1 MKRCWPLLAA
11 GLMLAPVTLTSAANA
26 GLIQINGAIG
36 PATGSYI
43 SRAIKVASARKDA
56 CLIVQLDTP
65 GGLLSTTEE
74 IVKAF
79 YSSPVPI
86 VVY

>member
-43 SRAIKVASARKDA
+43 RRAIKLPPREK
-56 CLIVQLDTP
+56 TP
-65 GGLLSTTEE
+65 
-74 IVKAF
+74 A
-79 YSSPVPI
+79 
-86 VVY
+86 